1 MTTATRRI
9 LYVDADEEAR
19 LMMQALLAPYRLDAT
34 GSDEEARVLAR
45 RHSYDVYILTSGAD
59 ASGLALCA
67 WLHRIDPRTPIIYCS
82 SNASAKHQGEAL
94 ASGALRYHVK
104 PLDPNLIKSTLGLLL
119 KLADI
124 ESRRAQA
131 AAELAVEEARA
142 EQAAHEPRD
151 TRAAGARAK
160 HTLDCQLRVKAYR
173 AFRDAGGNRAN
184 FERFWPAGAATKP
197 CGLTSAAAPGNAKEG
212 NQQGFP

>member
-19 LMMQALLAPYRLDAT
+19 LLMQALLTPHQIDAI

-45 RHSYDVYILTSGAD
+45 RHSYDVYILTSGPDSA
-59 ASGLALCA
+59 GLALCA

-82 SNASAKHQGEAL
+82 SNGSADHQTRAI
-94 ASGALRYHVK
+94 AAGALRYHVK
-104 PLDPNLIKSTLGLLL
+104 PLDPNMMKSTVGLLL

-124 ESRRAQA
+124 ESRRARVA
-131 AAELAVEEARA
+131 EELAIQDALDQRAADALAASRAARSRA
-142 EQAAHEPRD
+142 EESID
-151 TRAAGARAK
+151 C
-160 HTLDCQLRVKAYR
+160 TLRLKAYR

-184 FERFWPAGAATKP
+184 FERLWPTLGEAEGGA
-197 CGLTSAAAPGNAKEG
+197 TSS
-212 NQQGFP
+212 